1 MASGT
6 VKFFNEA
13 KGFGFITPDDGGSDI
28 FVHVSALG
36 RSGLD
41 TLNTGDQVS
50 YEVEQDRRSGKLAAV
65 ELKVTGQAPPGFGGG
80 GGRRDDRPRGGFD
93 RGGGG
98 GGFDR
103 GGGGGRFGRP
113 SGPRPRREV
122 TGSGSGVVKWFNS
135 AKGFGFIQPDGGGE
149 DIFVH
154 VSAVERAGLHGLN
167 EGQPIAYDL
176 EMDPRSGKSA
186 ATNLRLVD

>member
-36 RSGLD
+36 QSGLD
-41 TLNTGDQVS
+41 TLSTGDQVS

-65 ELKVTGQAPPGFGGG
+65 DLRVTGRAPPGFGG
-80 GGRRDDRPRGGFD
+80 RDDRPPRGGGFDRDRGGFD
-93 RGGGG
+93 R
-98 GGFDR
+98 DR
-103 GGGGGRFGRP
+103 GGSRFGGGRP
-113 SGPRPRREV
+113 AGPRPRREV
-122 TGSGSGVVKWFNS
+122 TGSGSGVVKWFNTT
-135 AKGFGFIQPDGGGE
+135 KGFGFIQPDGGGE
-149 DIFVH
+149 DVFVH

-167 EGQPIAYDL
+167 EGQPVAYDL
-176 EMDPRSGKSA
+176 EVDPRSGKSA
-186 ATNLRLVD
+186 ATNLRLTG